1 MMERLERPVGPLA
14 RIEDDIDAMLAAM
27 GFDLVRLLLI
37 GSEKPRLQLMAEP
50 SNGDPM
56 TVEHCEEI
64 SRALSALL
72 DVEDPIK
79 DAFTLEVSSAG
90 LDRPLTRL
98 TDFERFTG
106 FKAKAETRHLVDGRR
121 RFSGI
126 IAGVEGDQIVLRT
139 EDGEPESSDE
149 ARLNFGDLAKAK
161 LVATDERF
169 ELAKAGKLPRPVSAP
184 AAAAEPVQTSDSDNP
199 NDPTTGQD
207 PES

>member
-161 LVATDERF
+161 LVATDELF

-184 AAAAEPVQTSDSDNP
+184 AAAAEPEQTSDPDNP

>member
-1 MMERLERPVGPLA
+1 MMERLERPIGPLA

-64 SRALSALL
+64 SRALSVLL

-98 TDFERFTG
+98 ADFERFTG

-139 EDGEPESSDE
+139 EDGEPESNDE

-161 LVATDERF
+161 LVATDELF
-169 ELAKAGKLPRPVSAP
+169 ELAKAGKLPRPVAAQ
-184 AAAAEPVQTSDSDNP
+184 AAAAEPTQTTDP

>member
-1 MMERLERPVGPLA
+1 MMERLERPIGPLA

-98 TDFERFTG
+98 ADFERFTG

-139 EDGEPESSDE
+139 EDGEPESNDE

-161 LVATDERF
+161 LVATDELF
-169 ELAKAGKLPRPVSAP
+169 ELAKAGKLPRPVAAP
-184 AAAAEPVQTSDSDNP
+184 TAATEPTQTTDP

>member
-1 MMERLERPVGPLA
+1 MMERLERPIGPLA

-98 TDFERFTG
+98 ADFERFTG

-139 EDGEPESSDE
+139 EDGEPESNDE

-161 LVATDERF
+161 LVATDELF
-169 ELAKAGKLPRPVSAP
+169 ELAKAGKLPRPVAAAAA
-184 AAAAEPVQTSDSDNP
+184 AAAAEPTQTTDP

>member
-1 MMERLERPVGPLA
+1 MMERLERPIGPLA

-37 GSEKPRLQLMAEP
+37 GSEKQRLQLMAEP

-98 TDFERFTG
+98 ADFERFTG

-139 EDGEPESSDE
+139 EDGEPESNGE

-161 LVATDERF
+161 LVATDELF
-169 ELAKAGKLPRPVSAP
+169 ELAKAGKLPRPVAAP
-184 AAAAEPVQTSDSDNP
+184 AAAAEPTQTTDP

>member
-1 MMERLERPVGPLA
+1 MMERLERPIGPLA

-98 TDFERFTG
+98 ADFERFTG

-139 EDGEPESSDE
+139 EDGEPESNDE
-149 ARLNFGDLAKAK
+149 ARLNFDDLAKAK
-161 LVATDERF
+161 LVATDELF
-169 ELAKAGKLPRPVSAP
+169 ELAKAGKLPRPVAAP
-184 AAAAEPVQTSDSDNP
+184 AAAAEPTQTTDP

>member
-121 RFSGI
+121 RYSGI

-139 EDGEPESSDE
+139 EDGEPESNDE

-161 LVATDERF
+161 LVATDELF
-169 ELAKAGKLPRPVSAP
+169 ELAKAGKLPRPVAAP
-184 AAAAEPVQTSDSDNP
+184 AAAAEPTQTTDP

>member
-1 MMERLERPVGPLA
+1 MMERLERPIGPLA

-98 TDFERFTG
+98 ADFERFTG

-126 IAGVEGDQIVLRT
+126 IAGVEGDQIILRT
-139 EDGEPESSDE
+139 EDGEPESNDE

-161 LVATDERF
+161 LVATDELF
-169 ELAKAGKLPRPVSAP
+169 ELAKAGKLPRPVAAP
-184 AAAAEPVQTSDSDNP
+184 AAAAEPTQTTDP

>member
-1 MMERLERPVGPLA
+1 MMERLERPIGPLA

-98 TDFERFTG
+98 ADFERFTG

-139 EDGEPESSDE
+139 EDGEPESNDE

-161 LVATDERF
+161 LVATDELF
-169 ELAKAGKLPRPVSAP
+169 ELAKAGKLPRPVAAP
-184 AAAAEPVQTSDSDNP
+184 EAAAEPTQTTDP
-199 NDPTTGQD
+199 NDPTTGRD

>member
-161 LVATDERF
+161 LVATDELF
-169 ELAKAGKLPRPVSAP
+169 ELAKAGKLPRPVAAQ
-184 AAAAEPVQTSDSDNP
+184 AAAAEPTHTTDP

>member
-1 MMERLERPVGPLA
+1 MMERLERPIGPLA
-14 RIEDDIDAMLAAM
+14 RIEDDIDAILAAM

-98 TDFERFTG
+98 ADFERFTG

-139 EDGEPESSDE
+139 EDGEPESNDE

-161 LVATDERF
+161 LVATDELF
-169 ELAKAGKLPRPVSAP
+169 ELAKAGKLPRPVAAP
-184 AAAAEPVQTSDSDNP
+184 AAAAEPTQTTDP

>member
-1 MMERLERPVGPLA
+1 MMERLERPIGPLA

-98 TDFERFTG
+98 ADFERFTG

-139 EDGEPESSDE
+139 EDGEPESNDE

-161 LVATDERF
+161 LVATDELF
-169 ELAKAGKLPRPVSAP
+169 ELAKAGKLPRPVAAP
-184 AAAAEPVQTSDSDNP
+184 AAAAEPTQTTDP

-207 PES
+207 PER

>member
-1 MMERLERPVGPLA
+1 MMERLERPIGPLA

-98 TDFERFTG
+98 ADFERFTG

-139 EDGEPESSDE
+139 EDGEPESNDE

-161 LVATDERF
+161 LVATDELF
-169 ELAKAGKLPRPVSAP
+169 ELAKAGKLPRPVAAP
-184 AAAAEPVQTSDSDNP
+184 AAAAEPTETTDP

>member
-1 MMERLERPVGPLA
+1 MTLERLERPVGPLA
-14 RIEDDIDAMLAAM
+14 KIEADIDAMLAEM

-37 GSEKPRLQLMAEP
+37 GTEKPRLQLMAEP
-50 SNGDPM
+50 ANGDPM

-98 TDFERFTG
+98 TDFQRFVG

-126 IAGVEGDQIVLRT
+126 ITAVEGDQIVLRS
-139 EDGEPESSDE
+139 EDGEQAADDA
-149 ARLNFGDLAKAK
+149 ARLTFGDLAKAK
-161 LVATDERF
+161 LVATDELF
-169 ELAKAGKLPRPVSAP
+169 ELAKTGKLPRPVAAL
-184 AAAAEPVQTSDSDNP
+184 AAAPDNP
-199 NDPTTGQD
+199 IDPTTGQD

>member
-1 MMERLERPVGPLA
+1 MMERLERPIGPLA

-98 TDFERFTG
+98 ADFERFTG

-139 EDGEPESSDE
+139 EDSEPESNDE

-161 LVATDERF
+161 LVATDELF
-169 ELAKAGKLPRPVSAP
+169 ELAKAGKLPRPVAAP
-184 AAAAEPVQTSDSDNP
+184 AAAAEPTQTTDP

>member
-1 MMERLERPVGPLA
+1 MMERLERPIGPLA
-14 RIEDDIDAMLAAM
+14 RIEADIDAMLAAM

-98 TDFERFTG
+98 ADFERFTG

-139 EDGEPESSDE
+139 EDSEPESSGE

-161 LVATDERF
+161 LVATDELF
-169 ELAKAGKLPRPVSAP
+169 ELAKAGKLPRPVAAP
-184 AAAAEPVQTSDSDNP
+184 AAASEPTQTTDP